1 MVQGSAAALRTRNP
15 PQQGGWEYSRM
26 QSVTVLVIGDGAET
40 TLICAALAK
49 QPEVRVVEVTH
60 ARRAL
65 SLLRTQSAA
74 PMALA
79 IASSA
84 VLRGPAGALLKTL
97 EARGIPLV
105 GIAAGLSQE
114 AKQRALA
121 AGVKEIHDRPKE
133 WPAYAEL
140 LGDIMRRF
148 TQAN

>member
-1 MVQGSAAALRTRNP
+1 
-15 PQQGGWEYSRM
+15 M

-49 QPEVRVVEVTH
+49 QPEVRVVEVAH

-65 SLLRTQSAA
+65 SLLRTQSA

-84 VLRGPAGALLKTL
+84 VLLGLAGPLLKTL